1 MNGLT
6 ALFLFVVCIAA
17 LITRHQLQR
26 RERAKRRGKLM
37 SREFPKEW
45 QKHLLSNVSLFAQLP
60 DDLKRQVEGHTQ
72 ILLNEKVFEG
82 YNGLNM
88 TDEIRVTIAGQA
100 SFLLLNQKG
109 FYPETLKSVIVY
121 PSAYKTRTV
130 KTGLGGLHTESEQS
144 VLGQSWGSG
153 TVVLAWDNTKQSAA
167 NANDGHNLVLHEF
180 AHQLDQANG
189 VADGTPFLRNR
200 DRYYEW
206 RQSMSHTYQ
215 DFLDDIE
222 HGRKTVMDDY
232 GSTNP
237 AEFFSVAT
245 ETFFEKPR
253 QLQKRR
259 PELYLE
265 LCKYYRTD
273 PLKWQPH
280 N

>member
-6 ALFLFVVCIAA
+6 ALVLFVACIAA
-17 LITRHQLQR
+17 LITRHHLQR
-26 RERAKRRGKLM
+26 RERVQRRDKLM

-45 QKHLLSNVSLFAQLP
+45 QKYLISNVPLFARLP

-82 YNGLNM
+82 HNGLNM
-88 TDEIRVTIAGQA
+88 TDEIRVTISGQA

-109 FYPETLKSVIVY
+109 FYPETFRSVIVY

-130 KTGLGGLHTESEQS
+130 KTSLGGLHTEGERS
-144 VLGQSWGSG
+144 VLGQSWGTG
-153 TVVLAWDNTKQSAA
+153 TVVLAWDNTRQSAA
-167 NANDGHNLVLHEF
+167 NPNDGHNLVLHEF

-200 DRYYEW
+200 DRYSEW
-206 RQSMSHTYQ
+206 RQAMSHTYQ
-215 DFLDDIE
+215 DFLDDTE
-222 HGRKTVMDDY
+222 RGRKTVMDDY

-259 PELYLE
+259 PELYSE

-273 PLKWQPH
+273 PLKW
-280 N
+280 

>member
-6 ALFLFVVCIAA
+6 ALVLFVACIAA
-17 LITRHQLQR
+17 LITRRRLQK
-26 RERAKRRGKLM
+26 RARTRQRDKLM
-37 SREFPKEW
+37 SRKFPKEW
-45 QKHLLSNVSLFAQLP
+45 KKYLLSNVPLFARLP

-82 YNGLNM
+82 HNGLNM

-109 FYPETLKSVIVY
+109 FYPETLRSVIVY
-121 PSAYKTRTV
+121 PSTYKTRTV

-144 VLGQSWGSG
+144 VLGQSWGTG
-153 TVVLAWDNTKQSAA
+153 TVILAWDNTRQSAI
-167 NANDGHNLVLHEF
+167 NPNDGHNLALHEF

-200 DRYYEW
+200 DRYGEW
-206 RQSMSHTYQ
+206 RQAMSHTYQ
-215 DFLDDIE
+215 DFLDDTE
-222 HGRKTVMDDY
+222 RGRKTVMDDY

-259 PELYLE
+259 PELYSE

-273 PLKWQPH
+273 PLKW
-280 N
+280 